1 MQTVSISVGASFI
14 VSTVWTGEFPPV
26 QNCVKLANNDNRG
39 MSSALQRT
47 FSFSDASVHVALP
60 STSTSAGPSLGEQ
73 SHIFL
78 RSPAPALHIVRIRQ
92 ILSAGYQDMYYSGR
106 EPSPQPLVQTWT
118 LCAQAR
124 QWFHECPKNAPNHFS
139 LLYRLELLYTIIL
152 LLSPSHRNPVLCDYS
167 KALLFD
173 RCMDYISQIHQVLEN
188 PSILPFLTFLDI
200 QRVHQV
206 GHRFVKILSENF
218 DMLLSHAIPA
228 PPRVPAGTPEPPML
242 GEEDRINCRPRAIR
256 CLNYV
261 RDMLRY
267 CARKWDLCS
276 PLEEFE
282 QESAALG
289 KRLADGSRGYVTNQ
303 PAYPQKL
310 SSGLPPVGNGYSG
323 YHLG

>member
-1 MQTVSISVGASFI
+1 M
-14 VSTVWTGEFPPV
+14 
-26 QNCVKLANNDNRG
+26 
-39 MSSALQRT
+39 
-47 FSFSDASVHVALP
+47 
-60 STSTSAGPSLGEQ
+60 GEQ

-78 RSPAPALHIVRIRQ
+78 RSPAPALHIVHIRQ

-106 EPSPQPLVQTWT
+106 ESSARPLVQTWT

-124 QWFHECPKNAPNHFS
+124 QWFHECPKNAPGHFS
-139 LLYRLELLYTIIL
+139 LLYRLELLYTIII

-218 DMLLSHAIPA
+218 DTLLSSSIPA
-228 PPRVPAGTPEPPML
+228 PPRVPPGTPEAPML
-242 GEEDRINCRPRAIR
+242 GEEDRINCRPRATR

-267 CARKWDLCS
+267 CARKWDLRG

-282 QESAALG
+282 RESAALG
-289 KRLADGSRGYVTNQ
+289 KRLRENSNGYVTNQ
-303 PAYPQKL
+303 TAYP
-310 SSGLPPVGNGYSG
+310 SGLPLVGNEYMGYS
-323 YHLG
+323 LG

>member
-1 MQTVSISVGASFI
+1 
-14 VSTVWTGEFPPV
+14 
-26 QNCVKLANNDNRG
+26 

-47 FSFSDASVHVALP
+47 FSFSDASVNVALP
-60 STSTSAGPSLGEQ
+60 STGVTAGSSIGEQ

-92 ILSAGYQDMYYSGR
+92 ILSAGYQDMHYSGR

-124 QWFHECPKNAPNHFS
+124 QWFQECPKNAPSHFS
-139 LLYRLELLYTIIL
+139 LLYRLELLYTIII
-152 LLSPSHRNPVLCDYS
+152 LLSPSHRNPVLCDYT

-173 RCMDYISQIHQVLEN
+173 RCMDYISQIHQVFDN

-200 QRVHQV
+200 QRVYQV
-206 GHRFVKILSENF
+206 GHRFVTILSNDF
-218 DMLLSHAIPA
+218 DLLLSPTIPA
-228 PPRVPAGTPEPPML
+228 PPRVPPTTPEPPML

-267 CARKWDLCS
+267 CARKWDLRS

-282 QESAALG
+282 RESASLG
-289 KRLADGSRGYVTNQ
+289 KRLMDNSSDYVTNQ
-303 PAYPQKL
+303 TVYSREL
-310 SSGLPPVGNGYSG
+310 CGLPLVGNRYSG